1 MSSTFTAIDHL
12 YAFED
17 GDVLTPAMGVSW
29 VKPEDVGYGLQQ
41 YWNPTINA
49 VIETD
54 FKQHPVLLF
63 PRPYSSK
70 MGSIVVPESEG
81 QQWYYGNIS
90 DEGGI
95 LQNGKVKEKF
105 VELFEVTTI
114 ELNKKVFPALKIKG
128 NLATAAD
135 HTDKYIYY
143 KSSWQGKQ
151 FTCQQLIPIMEAVG
165 ESYKVNISYV
175 GQDGSGDN
183 VLSNNNDWCKMVPTL
198 QRSGDPVKSD
208 ATYKWQRIVNNV
220 WQDIT
225 AVAKVYEFEGNNLK
239 VYNAAVEGVEVFR
252 CEVTYSGKKYYGV
265 AEVTDEHDPYYII
278 HGRSQASNAVAVGST
293 VTYNPRVIERATGN
307 VVTGFTFSFTFTNE
321 QGEVLKDVTERNL
334 TYDVISKYGGIAV
347 RIEAKK
353 S

>member
-54 FKQHPVLLF
+54 FKQHPVFLF
-63 PRPYSSK
+63 PQPYSSK
-70 MGSIVVPESEG
+70 MGSIVVPETEG

-95 LQNGKVKEKF
+95 LQNGKVKDKF
-105 VELFEVTTI
+105 TDRFEVTTI

-165 ESYKVNISYV
+165 ESYKVNIS
-175 GQDGSGDN
+175 
-183 VLSNNNDWCKMVPTL
+183 
-198 QRSGDPVKSD
+198 
-208 ATYKWQRIVNNV
+208 
-220 WQDIT
+220 
-225 AVAKVYEFEGNNLK
+225 
-239 VYNAAVEGVEVFR
+239 
-252 CEVTYSGKKYYGV
+252 
-265 AEVTDEHDPYYII
+265 
-278 HGRSQASNAVAVGST
+278 
-293 VTYNPRVIERATGN
+293 
-307 VVTGFTFSFTFTNE
+307 
-321 QGEVLKDVTERNL
+321 
-334 TYDVISKYGGIAV
+334 
-347 RIEAKK
+347 
-353 S
+353 